1 MASGSLLGIT
11 ADACCVPS
19 LRPSV
24 FVEAPQLC
32 VLVLPQPVRNTGTR
46 ETADETRSQAEIC
59 AARNQTERQSHVHRF
74 NKHWSLI
81 MIVEEGGGELGGRAG
96 GGGGREGRWKGVHVA
111 LLNAWRITYSQCD
124 EYYWALSS
132 LENVATGVH
141 SDNNHK
147 RPIVRLNIYIC
158 RRISLLSSG
167 ET

>member
-46 ETADETRSQAEIC
+46 ETADETRSQTEIC

-111 LLNAWRITYSQCD
+111 LLNVT
-124 EYYWALSS
+124 
-132 LENVATGVH
+132 H
-141 SDNNHK
+141 
-147 RPIVRLNIYIC
+147 NIFTVWWI
-158 RRISLLSSG
+158 LLSSFFPWKCCNRCPQWQQPQ
-167 ET
+167 ETYSAVEYLYM